1 MEGGGGGI
9 QWSLIYS
16 IVQKQQKKTQIKSME
31 TTIAQNPVQNG
42 INLFWIQPFKIWTVD
57 SSEFQVSGIQVF
69 TEIFDWTLPLS

>member
-1 MEGGGGGI
+1 
-9 QWSLIYS
+9 
-16 IVQKQQKKTQIKSME
+16 ME